1 MNLFGKRKTG
11 GDFSDVDS
19 MDKIKE
25 LVKQGVLGP
34 LYLMPLRFNG
44 AESEENRIFAP
55 TFVIELKDRYDDM
68 VEKLVEKGKVD
79 GYSCDLEYKGN
90 SKIPSKLY
98 IKAKKDEKTV
108 FSQTINI
115 W

>member
-1 MNLFGKRKTG
+1 MNLFGKQKNG
-11 GDFSDVDS
+11 GDFNNVDS
-19 MDKIKE
+19 MDKVKE
-25 LVKQGVLGP
+25 LANQGVLGP

-44 AESEENRIFAP
+44 AESAENRVFVPI
-55 TFVIELKDRYDDM
+55 FVIELKDRYDDM
-68 VEKLVEKGKVD
+68 VEKLLIEGKVD

-98 IKAKKDEKTV
+98 IKAKKGDKLV
-108 FSQTINI
+108 FNETINI